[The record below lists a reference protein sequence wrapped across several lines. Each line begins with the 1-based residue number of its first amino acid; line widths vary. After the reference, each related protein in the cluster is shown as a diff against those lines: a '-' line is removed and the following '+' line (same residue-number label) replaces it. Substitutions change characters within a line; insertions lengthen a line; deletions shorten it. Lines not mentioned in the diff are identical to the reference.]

1 MTGGPRRQVRR
12 RLTVVL
18 ATVGVLVGLGVLGF
32 MVLRPAPHDP
42 AATDDP
48 SPITTVS
55 RSATTAPVLPSSV
68 TSLRIDPTQG
78 RAAYPVVKVV
88 DGDTVHV
95 LVDGVDETVR
105 IVGINTPETDE
116 CWGSEATQAATRLL
130 DGTSV
135 VLIADPTQADRDRY
149 GRLLR
154 YVVLPDGTDF
164 GLRMISDGN
173 ADEYTFDNA
182 YAHQQAYRDADAA
195 AAAGGRGLWNV
206 ATCDG
211 RPAGSGEP
219 SPPATHSTPAAPAT
233 AETGPNGCTVKGNV
247 SSNGK
252 IYHVPGSRDYARTS
266 IDESRGER
274 WFCSVAEAEAAGWR
288 APGN

>member
-1 MTGGPRRQVRR
+1 MTDGSRR
-12 RLTVVL
+12 RSRRRGTVALV
-18 ATVGVLVGLGVLGF
+18 TVGLLLGLGVLGF
-32 MVLRPAPHDP
+32 VVLRPSAHDP
-42 AATDDP
+42 AATGDP
-48 SPITTVS
+48 PPAATVPASP
-55 RSATTAPVLPSSV
+55 A
-68 TSLRIDPTQG
+68 SLSIDPIQG
-78 RAAYPVVKVV
+78 RVAYPVVKVV
-88 DGDTVHV
+88 DGDTAHV
-95 LVDGVDETVR
+95 LVDGVVETVR
-105 IVGINTPETDE
+105 IVGINTPETDQ
-116 CWGSEATQAATRLL
+116 CWGSEATQAAARLL

-173 ADEYTFDNA
+173 ADEYTYDNA

-206 ATCDG
+206 GTCDG
-211 RPAGSGEP
+211 SPAGSGEP
-219 SPPATHSTPAAPAT
+219 TSAASATTSSAT
-233 AETGPNGCTVKGNV
+233 AATGPNGCDIKGNV
-247 SSNGK
+247 SANGR

-274 WFCSVAEAEAAGWR
+274 WFCTVAEAQAAGWR